1 MRRTLVVAF
10 AVLGSLLLV
19 SAPVGTATQG
29 SAELV
34 VVRSRDDGRPAAGP
48 TER

>member
-10 AVLGSLLLV
+10 AIAASLLLV
-19 SAPVGTATQG
+19 SAPVGSAAQG

-34 VVRSRDDGRPAAGP
+34 VVTSRDDGRPAAGP